1 MEQINIAIDGYSA
14 CGKSS
19 TAKIIAKQL
28 NFIYVDTGAM
38 YRAVTFYF
46 INNKIDLKDEQAVK
60 NALSN
65 INIEFKREQEQLF
78 IYLNGVDVSQAIR
91 QMEINQLVSEV
102 SAISAVRRKMV
113 QEQKSMARRK
123 GVVMDGRD
131 IASVVMPDAELKF
144 FMIADIDIRTKRRM
158 KELNLEDKP
167 EIFEKTKANLL
178 HRDHIDS
185 TRTDSPLVQVE
196 DAIVIDTSHITM
208 EEQINQILS
217 IVDKLNNT
225 K

>member
-19 TAKIIAKQL
+19 TAKIIAQRL
-28 NFIYVDTGAM
+28 NYVYVDTGAM

-65 INIEFKREQEQLF
+65 INIEFKREREQLF

-196 DAIVIDTSHITM
+196 DAIVIDTSQITM

>member
-65 INIEFKREQEQLF
+65 INIEFKREREQLF

>member
-65 INIEFKREQEQLF
+65 INIEFKREREQLF

-196 DAIVIDTSHITM
+196 DAIVIDTSQITM

>member
-19 TAKIIAKQL
+19 TAKIIAQRL
-28 NFIYVDTGAM
+28 NYVYVDTGAM

-65 INIEFKREQEQLF
+65 INIEFKREREQLL

-102 SAISAVRRKMV
+102 STITAVRRKMV
-113 QEQKSMARRK
+113 QQQQLMAQKK

-158 KELNLEDKP
+158 KELNLEDRP
-167 EIFEKTKANLL
+167 EIFEITKANLL

-185 TRTDSPLVQVE
+185 TRADSPLVQVE
-196 DAIVIDTSHITM
+196 GAIVIDTSHITM
-208 EEQINQILS
+208 EEQTNQILS
-217 IVDKLNNT
+217 MVDKLNIT